1 MTIKD
6 IARES
11 GYAVGTVS
19 RVLNNNPR
27 VSEDARRKILAV
39 VAQHGYQP
47 NANAKHLKQQVPEG
61 LALIVKGTQNALFA
75 DLLDKLQPCLE
86 ARGYTP
92 TVYYNNGST
101 DELACAQTIFAE
113 RRPCGL
119 FFIRCAPAMLY
130 PGAGVAGHPC
140 LLLTNN
146 AAGLGIENLSS
157 VSVDDRAAAAVMIEQ
172 LYAKGHRVIGIIGDR
187 PETSRPS
194 QQRLDGCLDALQRL
208 GVPFDFDRQYRLAD
222 FSMQGGY
229 AAAEHLLAHCPGL
242 TAIFAMS
249 DLMAVGAIRAIQDH
263 GLRVPQDIAVA
274 GYDGIAL
281 GRYTVPRL
289 TTIRQNTTVLA
300 ERAAD
305 ILLRCIEET
314 PRPPRDRGP
323 LSWSRARAYNK
334 QTRSPTKRAPGNF
347 YACLCLCAFR
357 RGHAGSFGKAA
368 LGFLVQVF
376 LVGIG
381 TVVPVGILVG
391 NLILQLAADVI
402 IPVCFAEEAVIVIVV
417 AGLHALGHL
426 GSGQPRRVGGDAVQ
440 IVADAVVGVL
450 IGAET
455 VDRKADIIIRSGLHD
470 GHTVGSEHLGIGVR
484 TPQGSVQDAVVA
496 ALQRVVAVGVMV
508 EPDVDAQGVR
518 LGFQRWVRGQG
529 AVHRVRFLRFNAGLG
544 VVAGGAPLADGQ
556 GQQCRRADDAERERR
571 TQHGEPVKFHLHVG
585 LRCRRASRCPAQ

>member
-92 TVYYNNGST
+92 TVYYNNVST

-119 FFIRCAPAMLY
+119 FFIGAHPQCFTPALASL
-130 PGAGVAGHPC
+130 GIPC

-146 AAGLGIENLSS
+146 AAGLAIENLSS

-305 ILLRCIEET
+305 ILLRCIEENA
-314 PRPPRDRGP
+314 P
-323 LSWSRARAYNK
+323 AR
-334 QTRSPTKRAPGNF
+334 
-347 YACLCLCAFR
+347 
-357 RGHAGSFGKAA
+357 H
-368 LGFLVQVF
+368 
-376 LVGIG
+376 
-381 TVVPVGILVG
+381 
-391 NLILQLAADVI
+391 
-402 IPVCFAEEAVIVIVV
+402 
-417 AGLHALGHL
+417 
-426 GSGQPRRVGGDAVQ
+426 
-440 IVADAVVGVL
+440 
-450 IGAET
+450 ET
-455 VDRKADIIIRSGLHD
+455 VPFEL
-470 GHTVGSEHLGIGVR
+470 
-484 TPQGSVQDAVVA
+484 
-496 ALQRVVAVGVMV
+496 V
-508 EPDVDAQGVR
+508 E
-518 LGFQRWVRGQG
+518 
-529 AVHRVRFLRFNAGLG
+529 
-544 VVAGGAPLADGQ
+544 
-556 GQQCRRADDAERERR
+556 
-571 TQHGEPVKFHLHVG
+571 GE
-585 LRCRRASRCPAQ
+585 SI

>member
-19 RVLNNNPR
+19 RALNNAPG
-27 VSEDARRKILAV
+27 VSAETRQKILEIV
-39 VAQHGYQP
+39 NRHNYEP
-47 NANAKHLKQQVPEG
+47 NANAKHLKQQTNDG
-61 LALIVKGTQNALFA
+61 IALIVKGTQNMLFA
-75 DLLDKLQPCLE
+75 GILEPLQQIIE
-86 ARGYTP
+86 ESGYVA
-92 TVYYNNGST
+92 TVYYIDEEANEVAQARRICTERKPHGILFLGSNPEYFT
-101 DELACAQTIFAE
+101 PELEALGI
-113 RRPCGL
+113 
-119 FFIRCAPAMLY
+119 
-130 PGAGVAGHPC
+130 PC

-305 ILLRCIEET
+305 ILLRCIEENA
-314 PRPPRDRGP
+314 P
-323 LSWSRARAYNK
+323 AR
-334 QTRSPTKRAPGNF
+334 
-347 YACLCLCAFR
+347 
-357 RGHAGSFGKAA
+357 H
-368 LGFLVQVF
+368 
-376 LVGIG
+376 
-381 TVVPVGILVG
+381 
-391 NLILQLAADVI
+391 
-402 IPVCFAEEAVIVIVV
+402 
-417 AGLHALGHL
+417 
-426 GSGQPRRVGGDAVQ
+426 
-440 IVADAVVGVL
+440 
-450 IGAET
+450 ET
-455 VDRKADIIIRSGLHD
+455 VPFELVEG
-470 GHTVGSEHLGIGVR
+470 E
-484 TPQGSVQDAVVA
+484 SV
-496 ALQRVVAVGVMV
+496 
-508 EPDVDAQGVR
+508 
-518 LGFQRWVRGQG
+518 
-529 AVHRVRFLRFNAGLG
+529 
-544 VVAGGAPLADGQ
+544 
-556 GQQCRRADDAERERR
+556 
-571 TQHGEPVKFHLHVG
+571 
-585 LRCRRASRCPAQ
+585 

>member
-1 MTIKD
+1 MKLNKFHEKKLSGIENLLKAIDTVGKSCYHNIVKQPETLPERFPAKPVRERSTEYDVTIKD

-119 FFIRCAPAMLY
+119 FFIGAHPQCFTPALASL
-130 PGAGVAGHPC
+130 GIPC

-305 ILLRCIEET
+305 ILLRCIEENA
-314 PRPPRDRGP
+314 P
-323 LSWSRARAYNK
+323 AR
-334 QTRSPTKRAPGNF
+334 
-347 YACLCLCAFR
+347 
-357 RGHAGSFGKAA
+357 H
-368 LGFLVQVF
+368 
-376 LVGIG
+376 
-381 TVVPVGILVG
+381 
-391 NLILQLAADVI
+391 
-402 IPVCFAEEAVIVIVV
+402 
-417 AGLHALGHL
+417 
-426 GSGQPRRVGGDAVQ
+426 
-440 IVADAVVGVL
+440 
-450 IGAET
+450 ET
-455 VDRKADIIIRSGLHD
+455 VPFELVEG
-470 GHTVGSEHLGIGVR
+470 E
-484 TPQGSVQDAVVA
+484 SV
-496 ALQRVVAVGVMV
+496 
-508 EPDVDAQGVR
+508 
-518 LGFQRWVRGQG
+518 
-529 AVHRVRFLRFNAGLG
+529 
-544 VVAGGAPLADGQ
+544 
-556 GQQCRRADDAERERR
+556 
-571 TQHGEPVKFHLHVG
+571 
-585 LRCRRASRCPAQ
+585 

>member
-92 TVYYNNGST
+92 TVYYNNVST

-119 FFIRCAPAMLY
+119 FFIGAHPQCFTPALASL
-130 PGAGVAGHPC
+130 GIPC

-146 AAGLGIENLSS
+146 ASGLGIENLSS

-194 QQRLDGCLDALQRL
+194 QQRLDGS
-208 GVPFDFDRQYRLAD
+208 FDFDRQYRLAD

-289 TTIRQNTTVLA
+289 TTIRQNTTV
-300 ERAAD
+300 
-305 ILLRCIEET
+305 
-314 PRPPRDRGP
+314 P
-323 LSWSRARAYNK
+323 AR
-334 QTRSPTKRAPGNF
+334 
-347 YACLCLCAFR
+347 
-357 RGHAGSFGKAA
+357 H
-368 LGFLVQVF
+368 
-376 LVGIG
+376 
-381 TVVPVGILVG
+381 
-391 NLILQLAADVI
+391 
-402 IPVCFAEEAVIVIVV
+402 
-417 AGLHALGHL
+417 
-426 GSGQPRRVGGDAVQ
+426 
-440 IVADAVVGVL
+440 
-450 IGAET
+450 ET
-455 VDRKADIIIRSGLHD
+455 VLFELVEG
-470 GHTVGSEHLGIGVR
+470 E
-484 TPQGSVQDAVVA
+484 SV
-496 ALQRVVAVGVMV
+496 
-508 EPDVDAQGVR
+508 
-518 LGFQRWVRGQG
+518 
-529 AVHRVRFLRFNAGLG
+529 
-544 VVAGGAPLADGQ
+544 
-556 GQQCRRADDAERERR
+556 
-571 TQHGEPVKFHLHVG
+571 
-585 LRCRRASRCPAQ
+585 